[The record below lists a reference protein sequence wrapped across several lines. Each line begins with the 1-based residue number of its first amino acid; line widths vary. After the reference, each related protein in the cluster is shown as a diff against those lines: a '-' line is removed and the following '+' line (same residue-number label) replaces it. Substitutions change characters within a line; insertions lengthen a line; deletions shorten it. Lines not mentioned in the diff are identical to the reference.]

1 MEKTINVFG
10 DSIIWGAG
18 DDLGGWVNRLR
29 NNLVQDQ
36 DNYLKVYNLGISG
49 NNSDGLLK
57 RFNFENEFRNPDTI
71 IIAIGINDSQYI
83 NSKNNP
89 RVSLQKFESN
99 LLELIN
105 QAKKYTQE
113 IIFIGLIK
121 VDEKKVMPIQWDS
134 TKFYDNENIFLYNEK
149 IKEICKNNEL
159 MFVEMFDL
167 LDESDLDDGLHPN
180 TKGHEKMFLR
190 VKYFLKENKII

>member
-10 DSIIWGAG
+10 DSIIWGAS

-29 NNLVQDQ
+29 NNLAQDQ

-57 RFNFENEFRNPDTI
+57 RFNFENEFRNPNTI